1 MKRDQVYF
9 AAGVILP
16 LALLFWP
23 FASWNGLP
31 ALLLRAIPAAVLQ
44 HLFCRR
50 ARRPW
55 LEAAPLLVTSAL
67 ALWGILLFF
76 TAPHWA
82 GAELVDLI
90 ADYCTPALAAA
101 PVWLWSVPIRSAK
114 DMAKPVYV
122 VLALLA
128 LLVLFVHVLHHPP
141 VISPEPLSVE
151 MRADI
156 QNLAGGFYSSNLP
169 LIPAWV
175 TVREVNGPYY
185 RIRIHYFPFGTVD
198 YSLGSDGYSMDKPL
212 SGLQ

>member
-1 MKRDQVYF
+1 MKRDHVYF

-23 FASWNGLP
+23 FASWYGLP
-31 ALLLRAIPAAVLQ
+31 ALLLRVIPAAVLQ

-50 ARRPW
+50 ANRPW
-55 LEAAPLLVTSAL
+55 VEAAPLLAASAL

-101 PVWLWSVPIRSAK
+101 PVWLWSVPIRLAK
-114 DMAKPVYV
+114 DLAKPVYV

-128 LLVLFVHVLHHPP
+128 LLVFFIHVLHHPP
-141 VISPEPLSVE
+141 VLSPEPLSVE
-151 MRADI
+151 MRADT

-185 RIRIHYFPFGTVD
+185 RIRIRYFPFGTVD